1 MTPRDISQENWRNIQ
16 EKLQG
21 LREQV
26 YRGML
31 AAGPQTTCD
40 LADITD
46 IPLLTVRPRVTEL
59 CELGL
64 AEPAG
69 RSGRHGLYRAIPLD
83 QVKRHITEMAMD
95 HCQLQLL

>member
-1 MTPRDISQENWRNIQ
+1 MTPRDISNENWRNIQ

-31 AAGPQTTCD
+31 AVGPQTTCA
-40 LADITD
+40 LSELID

-64 AEPAG
+64 AQPAG
-69 RSGRHGLYRAIPLD
+69 RAGRHGLYRAIPLE
-83 QVKRHITEMAMD
+83 QVKRDIDQQAMD
-95 HCQLQLL
+95 ACQLQLL